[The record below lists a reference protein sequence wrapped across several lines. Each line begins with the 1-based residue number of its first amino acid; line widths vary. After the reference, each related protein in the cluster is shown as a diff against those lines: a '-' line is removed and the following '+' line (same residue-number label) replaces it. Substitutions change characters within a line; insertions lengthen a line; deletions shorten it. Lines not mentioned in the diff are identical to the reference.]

1 MAHSLEARSP
11 LLDHKLMEWA
21 AGIPETQRFEGT
33 EPKSLFKK
41 AMEPYLPHALLY
53 RPKMGFGV
61 PIDRWLRAEMRDFA
75 CDMLLDGTAR
85 QRGLFDADYVRQLLD
100 QHAIGQNWSN
110 RIWALLMLELWFR
123 MWIDRADTNST
134 LPRDAAPRRMPEATH
149 A

>member
-1 MAHSLEARSP
+1 
-11 LLDHKLMEWA
+11 
-21 AGIPETQRFEGT
+21 
-33 EPKSLFKK
+33 
-41 AMEPYLPHALLY
+41 
-53 RPKMGFGV
+53 MGFGV